1 MRSYFG
7 VQLKQIE
14 AMGVSSMSQS
24 EKAAVPLNASLLL
37 AGIALGVAVAAGLL
51 MMLAGVG
58 SRLGWWHFRTGF
70 TLLGYGAYGGIGAA
84 LLGFLGAILAARK
97 RQLSGIV
104 VAILAVVTGL
114 VATAVPVSW
123 RMTAR
128 KLPAIH
134 DISTDTVRPPQ
145 FVAILPLRKDSP
157 NPAVYGGPEVAE
169 QQKRAYADLR
179 TEVLDVPSGLAYDR
193 ALSTA
198 RAMGWRIVATEPAE
212 GRIEATDTTFWF
224 GFIDDVVIRIV
235 PAGDRT
241 LVDIRSVSRVGKS
254 DVGANARRIREYL
267 KRLRA
272 YK

>member
-1 MRSYFG
+1 M
-7 VQLKQIE
+7 L
-14 AMGVSSMSQS
+14 QS
-24 EKAAVPLNASLLL
+24 GKSPDHTNSSLLL
-37 AGIALGVAVAAGLL
+37 VGLALGAAVAAGLL

-58 SRLGWWHFRTGF
+58 SRLGWWHFRFGF

-84 LLGFLGAILAARK
+84 LLGLLGGVLAGRK
-97 RQLSGIV
+97 RRMAGIV
-104 VAILAVVTGL
+104 VATLAVVIGL
-114 VATAVPVSW
+114 VVAAVPVSW

-128 KLPAIH
+128 KLPVIH

-157 NPAVYGGPEVAE
+157 NPAVYGGPDVAE

-179 TEVLDVPSGLAYDR
+179 TEVLDIPSGPVYDR
-193 ALSTA
+193 ALSAA
-198 RAMGWRIVATEPAE
+198 RAMGWRIVAAEPVQ

-224 GFIDDVVIRIV
+224 GFTDDIVIRIV
-235 PAGDRT
+235 PAGERT

-254 DVGANARRIREYL
+254 DVGTNARRIREYL
-267 KRLRA
+267 KRLRE